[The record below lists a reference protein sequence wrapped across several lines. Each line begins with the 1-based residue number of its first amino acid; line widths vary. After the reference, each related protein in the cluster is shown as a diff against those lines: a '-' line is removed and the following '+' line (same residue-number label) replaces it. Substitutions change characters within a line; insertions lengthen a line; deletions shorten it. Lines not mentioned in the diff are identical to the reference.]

1 MFDIKT
7 IHTVL
12 EQLEEE
18 RGIPQAKVI
27 EAIEAALATAY
38 KKEYG
43 KRGQVIAAK
52 INMETGETEFEQVK
66 TVVTQDMVYYED
78 EDAPEYPEGTPEE
91 DQLVRFSEEQHMFLA
106 DATMIKKDTK
116 VGDEMI
122 FPLEVKE
129 DYGRISAQTAKQ
141 VIIQKIRE
149 AEKVSVLAEYGEM
162 EGQIISGTV
171 ERVER
176 GSVFLNLGRAIGM
189 LPHNEQI
196 RGENFKQGE
205 RVRAYLM
212 RVEETPR
219 GVFLRLSRSHPKFLE
234 ALFAQEVP
242 EIQSG
247 VVEVKDVVREAGARS
262 KIAVYS
268 SDENIDPI
276 GALVGQGA
284 SRVRTIM
291 AELGNERIDIVEWS
305 PTIEHFI
312 EDALSPAKV
321 VEVEINEETQEAR
334 VAVTGEQLSLA
345 IGKGGEN
352 ARLAAKITGWKIDIY
367 EVDMDGQEVPKQTRE
382 ERAADMGAAEIL
394 TAVEDESTEE
404 VSDEEGTPVT
414 SADDIVDEETIE
426 TTEETTESVKEK
438 VEEAPVEE
446 VASEKDES
454 PTEDAVEGV
463 EEVAEA
469 VEDPAEDTKEE
480 PTPETAD
487 EK

>member
-7 IHTVL
+7 INTVL
-12 EQLEEE
+12 SELEEE
-18 RGIPQAKVI
+18 RGIPKDKVI

-52 INMETGETEFEQVK
+52 INLETGDTEFEQIK
-66 TVVTQDMVYYED
+66 TVVTPDMVYYED
-78 EDAPEYPEGTPEE
+78 EEAPEYDEDTPEE
-91 DQLVRFSEEQHMFLA
+91 DRLIRFNEEQHMFLA
-106 DATMIKKDTK
+106 DATMMKKDAK
-116 VGDEMI
+116 VGDKMV
-122 FPLEVKE
+122 FPLEVKD

-149 AEKVSVLAEYGEM
+149 AEKTSVLAEYGEM
-162 EGQIISGTV
+162 EGQIVSGTV

-196 RGENFKQGE
+196 RGENFRQGE
-205 RVRAYLM
+205 RVKAYLM

-234 ALFAQEVP
+234 ALFTQEVP

-268 SDENIDPI
+268 IDENIDPI

-291 AELGNERIDIVEWS
+291 SELGNERIDIVEWS
-305 PTIEHFI
+305 PNIEHFI
-312 EDALSPAKV
+312 EDSLSPAKI
-321 VEVEINEETQEAR
+321 VEVEIHEETQEAR
-334 VAVTGEQLSLA
+334 VAVTGDQLSLA

-367 EVDMDGQEVPKQTRE
+367 EVDMDGNEVPKQPRE
-382 ERAADMGAAEIL
+382 ETPIDTGVGATEIL
-394 TAVEDESTEE
+394 EGAEADKEATEE
-404 VSDEEGTPVT
+404 VPVSDKAEAPITPE
-414 SADDIVDEETIE
+414 DDIVAEETSQDEQQTDDAEVSEVE
-426 TTEETTESVKEK
+426 TTDEDTSEAPTEEDKGVKET
-438 VEEAPVEE
+438 EEQ
-446 VASEKDES
+446 
-454 PTEDAVEGV
+454 
-463 EEVAEA
+463 
-469 VEDPAEDTKEE
+469 
-480 PTPETAD
+480 PE
-487 EK
+487 